1 MNLKSNWWKLLGIIL
16 MLYTIVVGILVPIK
30 PGILDYD
37 NGTAIPGEP
46 FSITVDAYNTHYQ
59 SSETQAYLLFPDD
72 RLLKANTV
80 NPVTENNLTASFD
93 IPTVIDFAGEDYV
106 ECSIITNNQIDGYAQ
121 FARAVKISKLSDIKS
136 QVAGNW
142 TTLQELH
149 SSKDFRFPFMPIL
162 YETIRNQF
170 FHVAIWMAMFII
182 LLVSCYHS
190 VRYLI
195 GNDLYHDIRSSS
207 LTSIALVFG
216 IAGLLT
222 GSMWARFTWGAWWTN
237 DVKLNMTAIA
247 MLIYF
252 SYWILR
258 SSVTDVD
265 SRARLS
271 GVFNIFAFIAL
282 MILVMVIPRMTDSLH
297 PGNGGNPGF
306 AEDDLDDT
314 LKAVF
319 YPAVIAY
326 TLIGLWIAQLY
337 TRYQSISDKWE
348 LHTYNKSN

>member
-1 MNLKSNWWKLLGIIL
+1 MNIANWWKYLGVIL
-16 MLYTIVVGILVPIK
+16 MLYTIVIGILVPIK
-30 PGILDYD
+30 SGILDYD
-37 NGTAIPGEP
+37 NGVAVVGQE
-46 FSITVDAYNTHYQ
+46 FDITVEAYNTHYKT
-59 SSETQAYLLFPDD
+59 SETKAYLLFPDD
-72 RLLKANTV
+72 RLLKAKKVSAANDAQ
-80 NPVTENNLTASFD
+80 LTAFFD
-93 IPTVIDFAGEDYV
+93 IPIDIEYGDAEYV
-106 ECSIITNNQIDGYAQ
+106 ECSIVTDNELDGYAQ
-121 FARAVKISKLSDIKS
+121 FARAVKIEKPSVSSS
-136 QVAGNW
+136 QQQGNW
-142 TTLQELH
+142 ATLSELH
-149 SSKDFRFPFMPIL
+149 STKGFRFPFMPIL

-170 FHVAIWMAMFII
+170 FHVAIWMAMF
-182 LLVSCYHS
+182 LLLLISCYHS

-195 GNDLYHDIRSSS
+195 GSNLRHDIRSSA

-247 MLIYF
+247 MLLYF

-258 SSVTDVD
+258 SSITDVD

-337 TRYQSISDKWE
+337 TRYQNISDKWE
-348 LHTYNKSN
+348 LKTYNNSH